1 MQVGLHQFHAD
12 TIAWLS
18 GAVLEEGR
26 TRSSLARDLCALE
39 DWTGARGEP
48 CLASARKTL
57 PVLADRLGLALPA
70 ARVAFGRGR
79 CGDAPVE
86 AFPDLSLH
94 CRLADL
100 GTVTLELVDGEADR
114 RLWEA
119 MMVTHHPQ
127 GWARAPGG
135 QLRYWVC
142 SSLHGRLG
150 GIGFCAASWHQRARD
165 DFVGW
170 STDAR
175 IANLSLLINN
185 HRFLLLPG
193 VRVHGLASRVLALV
207 AGRVAADWEAAYR
220 VRPVMVYSYVGPEH
234 AGTCY
239 RAAGWQ
245 CCRERTSGQP
255 PGSAGGAA
263 RTVWMKPLMADW
275 KARLCAEPARDIRA
289 APALHMDED
298 TDWAGR
304 EYARSTHPDGRVR
317 DRIVRMGRAW
327 LERPGAA
334 TPAIFPAKTDRKAAY
349 RLLSSGKVSMEHIL
363 EPHQATMVERCQLE
377 ELVLAIQDTTTLNY
391 DGLEAT
397 EGLVGLG
404 GGGKGTRGLVAHV
417 GLAVNA
423 AGRPLG
429 VFALDASFRDGGDD
443 RDIESERWLRGHER
457 AQELARACPA
467 ARVVTVCDREGDI
480 WALLAKAASQGAA
493 LLVRARRSA
502 KRWVIL
508 ETGEKE
514 CLWEHLAALPR
525 LAGKTV
531 EIGACGGKRA
541 RTGRTAKLDLRA
553 ARVRLAP
560 PRDAESREPVDMLA
574 VSATEP
580 DPPAGKDPLD
590 WLLLTTEGGAD
601 AETVQIIVTWYERRW
616 TIEEYFK
623 VLKTGTRVE
632 DRKLD
637 HADDLR
643 KCVAFDAITAC
654 HVFDLERIARD
665 TPDIPANHVVTDD
678 EIAILYI
685 RLMAYGMVRARPPPD
700 KPPGIR
706 NFVIDVAR
714 FAGFDPRK
722 RQPLPGTQLLWKGYV
737 YLRHATLTYR
747 ALKDLDMIKNGTDS
761 TVGS

>member
-12 TIAWLS
+12 TIDWLS
-18 GAVLEEGR
+18 KAVLEEGC

-39 DWTGARGEP
+39 DWTGDRGEP
-48 CLASARKTL
+48 CLASARKAL

-70 ARVAFGRGR
+70 ARAAFGRGR
-79 CGDAPVE
+79 YEGQVIDAY
-86 AFPDLSLH
+86 PDVFLR
-94 CRLADL
+94 CRLADI
-100 GTVTLELVDGEADR
+100 GTVTLELVDGDAER
-114 RLWEA
+114 RLWQA
-119 MMVTHHPQ
+119 MIATHHPQ

-142 SSLHGRLG
+142 SSRHGRLG
-150 GIGFCAASWHQRARD
+150 GIGFCAASWHQRARA
-165 DFVGW
+165 DFIGW
-170 STDAR
+170 SADAR
-175 IANLSLLINN
+175 TANLPLLINN

-193 VRVHGLASRVLALV
+193 VRVHGLASRVLGLA
-207 AGRVAADWEAAYR
+207 AGRAAADWEASYG
-220 VRPVMVYSYVGPEH
+220 VRPVLAYSYVGPEH

-245 CCRERTSGQP
+245 RCSQRTSGQP
-255 PGSAGGAA
+255 PRCAAGAT
-263 RTVWMKPLMADW
+263 RTVWMKPLATDW
-275 KARLCAEPARDIRA
+275 QAILCAEPARDIRA

-317 DRIVRMGRAW
+317 DRIERMGRAW

-334 TPAIFPAKTDRKAAY
+334 IPAIFPAKADRKAAY

-391 DGLEAT
+391 DGLKAT
-397 EGLVGLG
+397 AGLVSLG
-404 GGGKGTRGLVAHV
+404 GRGKGACGLLAHV

-429 VFALDASFRDGGDD
+429 VFALDATFRDGDD
-443 RDIESERWLRGHER
+443 RENEGVRWLRGHER

-467 ARVVTVCDREGDI
+467 ARVITVCDREADG
-480 WALLAKAASQGAA
+480 WGLLETAVLQGAG
-493 LLVRARRSA
+493 LVVRANRGKRR
-502 KRWVIL
+502 RVIL
-508 ETGEKE
+508 ETGEEE
-514 CLWEHLAALPR
+514 CLWRHVAALPR
-525 LAGKTV
+525 LASKTV

-541 RTGRTAKLDLRA
+541 RTRRTAKLDLCA
-553 ARVRLAP
+553 ARVKLVP
-560 PRDAESREPVDMLA
+560 PCRAESREPVDMLA

-580 DPPAGKDPLD
+580 NPPAGKDPLN
-590 WLLLTTEGGAD
+590 WLLLSTEDSAD
-601 AETVQIIVTWYERRW
+601 AETAQTIVTWYERRW

-665 TPDIPANHVVTDD
+665 TPDIHANHVVSDD

-685 RLMAYGMVRARPPPD
+685 RLMAYGMARARPPPD
-700 KPPGIR
+700 KPPDIR
-706 NFVIDVAR
+706 TFVIDVAR

-722 RQPLPGTQLLWKGYV
+722 RQPMPGTQLLWKGYV